1 MCSVKY
7 RKSSKRYRI
16 GIKINLA
23 FISEHHVLTS
33 EYYSA
38 SCICLHAD
46 ISDLFPYSVVL
57 FIYLFYKN
65 YRAIQCYMFKDIIP
79 WPNCTFL
86 CLV

>member
-46 ISDLFPYSVVL
+46 ISDLFPYSVKCL
-57 FIYLFYKN
+57 FIYFTKTTELFN
-65 YRAIQCYMFKDIIP
+65 V
-79 WPNCTFL
+79 T
-86 CLV
+86 CLKTLFHGLIVLFFV